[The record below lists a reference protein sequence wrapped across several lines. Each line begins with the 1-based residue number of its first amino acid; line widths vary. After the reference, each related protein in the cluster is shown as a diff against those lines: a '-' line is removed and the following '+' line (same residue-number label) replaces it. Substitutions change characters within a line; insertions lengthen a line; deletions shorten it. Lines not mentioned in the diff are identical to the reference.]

1 MTDEL
6 ARELALE
13 DEMLSLGMARFWT
26 NIQKAKED
34 EQESQTVYGHQL
46 AAKGVRDMSDEIT
59 AWFAKLATV
68 RAPKPIAAK
77 YLALVKPD
85 VVAWISIKTVLD
97 CISLRRTVQKTA
109 VAIASAIEDEV
120 RFTTFAQK
128 SRALWKAV
136 VKDLDERNYT
146 QARKR
151 TVLIHTMNK
160 LGAGKQPELQ
170 WQEWGQKEKFHIGH
184 KCLDLLVQSTKLV
197 QVVTVNKGKHQSVTL
212 VEATPTTMEWIS
224 GKTGRCELLAPVFL
238 PMIAPPKPWTTP
250 HDGGYYSPAIRPL
263 KLVKTR
269 QKNYLEELFHLAE
282 EMPLVYQAVNAVQ
295 STAWQVNR
303 KVLGVMQQMWDAGS
317 EAGELP
323 SRHDIPLPPKPADI
337 TTNKEARTAW
347 KREAAGIHHRNIKLR
362 SKRLQMV
369 KLLYLAEKFEQEA
382 RIYFPHQLD
391 FRGRLYAVPSYLN
404 PQGNDMAKALLQFA
418 EGKPAGVVGK
428 RWLQI
433 HAANCFGVDKCSLE
447 DRVKWAQ
454 DHTGDMLLVAG
465 DPLTF
470 RWWTEADK
478 PWQFLACCFEIQ
490 QVNRNPE
497 YVSHLPVSVDGTCNG
512 LQNFS
517 AMLRDEIGGA
527 ATNLVPADLP
537 QDIYQRVADVAAG
550 KVESEAVCG
559 DATALAWQTFTFDR
573 KAAKRPVMVLPYGG
587 TLYSARQYVADWI
600 EERVD
605 AGDREPWGEDG
616 RFAAASYLAK
626 HIWSSI
632 GEVVVA
638 ARSAMDWLQTVASL
652 AASEE
657 LPVNWVTPVG
667 FPVLQAYPNM
677 ARREVKTKLGDRIVK
692 HLLQEETDTLD
703 RKRQASG
710 ISPNFVHSMDAAA
723 LMLSVHRCLQAG
735 ITSFGM
741 VHDSYG
747 THAADMEQM
756 SVCLREAFVDLYQT
770 DVLGEFRQSIAAG
783 LSAENLE
790 HLPPVPQ
797 KGTLDLALVKQ
808 SRYFFA

>member
-1 MTDEL
+1 MTDL
-6 ARELALE
+6 DRELALE
-13 DEMLSLGMARFWT
+13 DEMLSLGMTRFWAGV
-26 NIQKAKED
+26 QKAKEAN
-34 EQESQTVYGHQL
+34 QESQTIYGQQL
-46 AAKGVRDMSDEIT
+46 AAEGVRKMSQEIT
-59 AWFAKLATV
+59 TWLASLSERRGGPRPV
-68 RAPKPIAAK
+68 AAK
-77 YLALVKPD
+77 YLMMVEPD
-85 VVAWISIKTVLD
+85 VAAWISIKTVLD
-97 CISLRRTVQKTA
+97 CISLRRTTQKTA
-109 VAIASAIEDEV
+109 VAIGSAIEDEV
-120 RFTTFAQK
+120 RFTQFAQTNK
-128 SRALWKAV
+128 AMWKTV
-136 VKDLDERNYT
+136 VRDLNERNYS
-146 QARKR
+146 QERKR

-160 LGAGKQPELQ
+160 LGARKQPELL
-170 WQEWGQKEKFHIGH
+170 WQEWGQKDKFHLGY
-184 KCLDLLVQSTKLV
+184 KCLDLLVQSTQLV
-197 QVVTVNKGKHQSVTL
+197 QVVTVNKGRHESVSL
-212 VEATPTTMEWIS
+212 VEATPTTMEWIA

-238 PMIAPPKPWTTP
+238 PMIVEPKPWTTVD
-250 HDGGYYSPAIRPL
+250 DGGYYSPAIRPL

-295 STAWQVNR
+295 STAWRVNR
-303 KVLGVMQQMWDAGS
+303 KVLGVMQHMWDSGS

-323 SRHDIPLPPKPADI
+323 SRQDIPLPPKPADI
-337 TTNKEARTAW
+337 TTNKAARTAW
-347 KREAAGIHHRNIKLR
+347 RREAAGVHHRNIKLR

-369 KLLYLAEKFEQEA
+369 KLLYLAEKFEREP

-404 PQGNDMAKALLQFA
+404 PQGNDMAKSLLQFA
-418 EGKPAGVVGK
+418 EGKPAGVDGA
-428 RWLQI
+428 RWLKI

-454 DHTGDMLLVAG
+454 DHLPDILRSAG
-465 DPLTF
+465 DPLAH

-478 PWQFLACCFEIQ
+478 PWQFLAACFEVQ
-490 QVNRNPE
+490 QVTLNPE

-517 AMLRDEIGGA
+517 AMLRDAVGGA
-527 ATNLVPADLP
+527 ATNLLPSDLP
-537 QDIYQRVADVAAG
+537 HDIYQRVADVAAA
-550 KVESEAVCG
+550 KVASEA
-559 DATALAWQTFTFDR
+559 DAGETLACQWQSFGFDR
-573 KAAKRPVMVLPYGG
+573 KATKRPVMVLPYGG
-587 TLYSARQYVADWI
+587 TLYSSRQYVADWI
-600 EERVD
+600 EERAA
-605 AGDREPWGEDG
+605 AGDVEPWGESG

-638 ARSAMDWLQTVASL
+638 ARAAMDWLQTVAAL

-677 ARREVKTKLGDRIVK
+677 DRRSVKTKLGDRIVW

-723 LMLSVHRCLQAG
+723 LMLSVHHCLKVG
-735 ITSFGM
+735 ITNFGM

-756 SVCLREAFVDLYQT
+756 SVCLREAFVELYQT
-770 DVLGEFRQSIAAG
+770 DVLEEFRKSIAAG
-783 LSAENLE
+783 LSEKHLKD
-790 HLPPVPQ
+790 LPPVPQ